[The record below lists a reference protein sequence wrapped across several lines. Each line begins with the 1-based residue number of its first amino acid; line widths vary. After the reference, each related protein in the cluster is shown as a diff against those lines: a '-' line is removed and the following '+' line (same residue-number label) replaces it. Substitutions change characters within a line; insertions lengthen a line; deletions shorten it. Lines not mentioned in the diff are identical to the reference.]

1 MTTRWGK
8 LGIRASA
15 GLAMAAGPVVAACS
29 SGPSYDDWAA
39 TDGAAGRINLDEVQ
53 TAFKGAKS
61 VSAFETRVNQIFE
74 GDGLVLIRAEQT
86 DTALVLEGWE
96 DLNGNFSIDDGQDER
111 LFTITE
117 KNDKSYEMQGYHANS
132 YYHSTWGPGSFL
144 FTYFALSTLAGPR
157 YIYATDPGYA
167 RGAMAPSRKYYRSS
181 YSYEQQVR
189 QNSTYFSKQKGFAG
203 SSYDSAGRNLSGAR
217 QTYQSSARTTGTY
230 KKSSTGVR
238 SSWGTVG
245 RSGYSSGRGG
255 FSSGRSG
262 GFFGGGGGHTVLGS
276 TRRIG

>member
-1 MTTRWGK
+1 MTTRWRK
-8 LGIRASA
+8 LGVRASA
-15 GLAMAAGPVVAACS
+15 GLAVAAAPVAAACS
-29 SGPSYDDWAA
+29 SGPSYEDWAA

-53 TAFKGAKS
+53 TSFKGAKS
-61 VSAFETRVNQIFE
+61 VTDFENRVNQIYE

-117 KNDKSYEMQGYHANS
+117 KDDKSYDMRGYHANS

-144 FTYFALSTLAGPR
+144 FTYLLVSSLAGPR
-157 YIYATDPGYA
+157 YLHVTDTGYA
-167 RGAMAPSRKYYRSS
+167 RGKLSSDRKYYRSS

-189 QNSTYFSKQKGFAG
+189 RNSTFFNKQKGFAG
-203 SSYDSAGRNLSGAR
+203 STYDSAGRNVSGAR
-217 QTYQSSARTTGTY
+217 QSYQSQARSTGSY

-245 RSGYSSGRGG
+245 RSGYSSGRSG
-255 FSSGRSG
+255 FSSGRG
-262 GFFGGGGGHTVLGS
+262 GFFRGGGGQTFLGS
-276 TRRIG
+276 MRRSG

>member
-1 MTTRWGK
+1 MTTRWRK

-15 GLAMAAGPVVAACS
+15 GLAVASAPVAAACS
-29 SGPSYDDWAA
+29 SGPSYEDWAA

-53 TAFKGAKS
+53 TAFKGVKS
-61 VSAFETRVNQIFE
+61 VTDFENRVNQIYE

-96 DLNGNFSIDDGQDER
+96 DLNGNHSIDDQQDER

-144 FTYFALSTLAGPR
+144 FTYLLVSSVAGPR
-157 YIYATDPGYA
+157 YIYATNPSYA
-167 RGAMAPSRKYYRSS
+167 SGTLSGNRKYYRSS

-189 QNSTYFSKQKGFAG
+189 RNSTFFNKQKGFAG
-203 SSYDSAGRNLSGAR
+203 SSYDSAGRNLSAPR
-217 QTYQSSARTTGTY
+217 QSYQSRARSTGSF

-245 RSGYSSGRGG
+245 RAGYSSGRGG
-255 FSSGRSG
+255 FSSGRG
-262 GFFGGGGGHTVLGS
+262 GFFGGGGGQTALIS
-276 TRRIG
+276 TPRTR

>member
-1 MTTRWGK
+1 MDTRWRK
-8 LGIRASA
+8 LGIRGTA
-15 GLAMAAGPVVAACS
+15 GLAIVAAPVAAACS

-53 TAFKGAKS
+53 TAFKGVKS
-61 VSAFETRVNQIFE
+61 VTAFENRVNQIYE
-74 GDGLVLIRAEQT
+74 GDGIVLIRAEQT

-96 DLNGNFSIDDGQDER
+96 DLNGNHSIDDEQDEK

-117 KNDKSYEMQGYHANS
+117 KEDKSYDMRGYHANS
-132 YYHSTWGPGSFL
+132 YYHSTWGAGNFL
-144 FTYFALSTLAGPR
+144 FTYLLVSSLTGPR
-157 YIYATDPGYA
+157 YFYATDPGYA
-167 RGAMAPSRKYYRSS
+167 RQTIAPDRKYYRSS

-189 QNSTYFSKQKGFAG
+189 RNSNFFSQQKGFAG
-203 SSYDSAGRNLSGAR
+203 SGYDSAARSVSGAR
-217 QTYQSSARTTGTY
+217 QSYQSRARSTGSY

-255 FSSGRSG
+255 FSRG
-262 GFFGGGGGHTVLGS
+262 GFFGGAGGQTLLGP
-276 TRRIG
+276 RRRSG

>member
-1 MTTRWGK
+1 MTTRWRK
-8 LGIRASA
+8 LGVRASA
-15 GLAMAAGPVVAACS
+15 GLAVAAAPVAAACS
-29 SGPSYDDWAA
+29 SGPSYEDWAA

-53 TAFKGAKS
+53 TSFKGAKS
-61 VSAFETRVNQIFE
+61 VTDFENRVNQIYE

-96 DLNGNFSIDDGQDER
+96 DLNGNFSIDDGQDEK

-117 KNDKSYEMQGYHANS
+117 KDDKSYDMRGYHANS

-144 FTYFALSTLAGPR
+144 FTYLLVSSLAGPR
-157 YIYATDPGYA
+157 YLHVTDTGYA
-167 RGAMAPSRKYYRSS
+167 RGKLSSDRKYYRSS

-189 QNSTYFSKQKGFAG
+189 RNSTFFNKQKGFAG
-203 SSYDSAGRNLSGAR
+203 STYDSAGRNVSGAR
-217 QTYQSSARTTGTY
+217 QSYQSQARSTGSY

-255 FSSGRSG
+255 FSSGRG
-262 GFFGGGGGHTVLGS
+262 GFFGGGGGQTFLGS
-276 TRRIG
+276 MRRPG

>member
-1 MTTRWGK
+1 MTTRWRK
-8 LGIRASA
+8 LGVRASA
-15 GLAMAAGPVVAACS
+15 GLAVAAAPVAAACS
-29 SGPSYDDWAA
+29 SGPSYEDWAA

-53 TAFKGAKS
+53 TSFKGAKS
-61 VSAFETRVNQIFE
+61 VTDFENRVNQIYE

-96 DLNGNFSIDDGQDER
+96 DLNGNYSIDDGQDEK

-117 KNDKSYEMQGYHANS
+117 KDDKSYDMRGYHANS

-144 FTYFALSTLAGPR
+144 FTYLLVSSLAGPR
-157 YIYATDPGYA
+157 YLHVTDTGYA
-167 RGAMAPSRKYYRSS
+167 RGKLSSDRKYYRSS

-189 QNSTYFSKQKGFAG
+189 RNSTFFNKQKGFAG
-203 SSYDSAGRNLSGAR
+203 STYDSAGRNVSGAR
-217 QTYQSSARTTGTY
+217 QSYQSQARSTGSY

-255 FSSGRSG
+255 FSSGRG
-262 GFFGGGGGHTVLGS
+262 GFFGGGGGQTFLGS
-276 TRRIG
+276 MRRPG